1 MRHRGHALA
10 TQEAGSEGCLVRAVA
25 LALPLWL
32 AATAAASQTLQ
43 LVTVVSVPADRRG
56 AVRFEAPIE
65 PGDATLSGVARN
77 LRGGAV
83 QVDLAF
89 RYRVPRDTI
98 ALDEVIER
106 IEIATETT
114 EGDVF
119 LASAI
124 DTQLIPLNPNRV
136 PLLYRVTLYHPEEVE
151 EYVLRVRV
159 IGNYE

>member
-1 MRHRGHALA
+1 MR
-10 TQEAGSEGCLVRAVA
+10 
-25 LALPLWL
+25 
-32 AATAAASQTLQ
+32 AAALVVLAFVAASSAAGQGLQ
-43 LVTVVSVPADRRG
+43 LVTAVSVPADRRG
-56 AVRFEAPIE
+56 TVRFEAPIE
-65 PGDATLSGVARN
+65 PGDATVSGIARN

-89 RYRVPRDTI
+89 RYRVARDTI

-114 EGDVF
+114 EGEVF

-151 EYVLRVRV
+151 EYVIRVRV
-159 IGNYE
+159 FGNYE

>member
-1 MRHRGHALA
+1 MR
-10 TQEAGSEGCLVRAVA
+10 
-25 LALPLWL
+25 
-32 AATAAASQTLQ
+32 AAALVVLAFVAASSAAGQGLQ
-43 LVTVVSVPADRRG
+43 LVTAVSVPADRRG

-65 PGDATLSGVARN
+65 PGDATVSGIARN

-89 RYRVPRDTI
+89 RYRVARDTI

-114 EGDVF
+114 EGEVF

-151 EYVLRVRV
+151 EYVIRVRV
-159 IGNYE
+159 FGNYE

>member
-1 MRHRGHALA
+1 MRAAALA
-10 TQEAGSEGCLVRAVA
+10 VFVFV
-25 LALPLWL
+25 
-32 AATAAASQTLQ
+32 AAAAAAAQELQ
-43 LVTVVSVPADRRG
+43 VVTAVSVPADRKA

-65 PGDATLSGVARN
+65 PGEATLVGVARN

-106 IEIATETT
+106 IEILTETT
-114 EGDVF
+114 GGDVF

-124 DTQLIPLNPNRV
+124 DTQLIPLNPNRA

-151 EYVLRVRV
+151 AYVLRVRV
-159 IGNYE
+159 FGNYE

>member
-1 MRHRGHALA
+1 MR
-10 TQEAGSEGCLVRAVA
+10 
-25 LALPLWL
+25 
-32 AATAAASQTLQ
+32 AAALVVLAFVAASSAAGQGLQ
-43 LVTVVSVPADRRG
+43 LVTAVSVPADRRG
-56 AVRFEAPIE
+56 AVRFEAAIE
-65 PGDATLSGVARN
+65 PGDATVSGIARN

-89 RYRVPRDTI
+89 RYRVARDTV

-114 EGDVF
+114 EGEVF

-151 EYVLRVRV
+151 EYVIRVRV
-159 IGNYE
+159 FGNYE